1 MLIRLTVSVKLV
13 FKLLK
18 HNCRITENQ
27 TLNPMN
33 QPHSLYIGL
42 MSGTSLD
49 GIDAVLAKIG
59 SNGAATTVDAV
70 SIPFTTE
77 LRKALFEL
85 QTPGANE
92 LHREKQAANAL
103 ALAYAEAINQLLKKV
118 NLQPSDITAIGA
130 HGQTIRHQPHLGDLA
145 YTHQTLNPALLAEKT
160 GIDVIADF
168 RSRDLA
174 AGGHGAPL
182 VPAFHAQQFTSPQ
195 NLAILN
201 IGGIANLTLL
211 PVNGE
216 VTGFDCG
223 PGNVLMDAWIQEY
236 QGNAFDENGRWA
248 LQGEVNVDLLGR
260 MLADPFFAKAPPK
273 STGRDDFHLDWLQ
286 EKLGK
291 DNHHAED
298 VQATLLHLT
307 VQSILADLYQYAPQ
321 TQMLIV
327 CGGGARNSALMNLLK
342 ATAASFFKESL
353 EITTSESA
361 GIDPQLVEGLAF
373 AWLAWAYKAKRPA
386 NLPAVTGAKGP
397 RILGA
402 CYPA

>member
-1 MLIRLTVSVKLV
+1 
-13 FKLLK
+13 
-18 HNCRITENQ
+18 
-27 TLNPMN
+27 
-33 QPHSLYIGL
+33 

-59 SNGAATTVDAV
+59 PNGEVSAVEAV
-70 SIPFTTE
+70 SIPFEPE

-85 QTPGANE
+85 QSPGSNE
-92 LHREKQAANAL
+92 LHREKQAGNAL
-103 ALAYAEAINQLLKKV
+103 ALAYAEAVNQLLKKAH
-118 NLQPSDITAIGA
+118 LQASDITAIGA

-182 VPAFHAQQFTSPQ
+182 APAFHAQQFASPENQ
-195 NLAILN
+195 AILN

-211 PVNGE
+211 PKNGV

-223 PGNVLMDAWIQEY
+223 PGNMLMDAWIYEH
-236 QGNAFDENGRWA
+236 QGNAFDENGDWA
-248 LQGEVNVDLLGR
+248 LQGKVNDALLSK

-273 STGRDDFHLDWLQ
+273 STGRDDFHLAWLQ
-286 EKLGK
+286 KKLGEE
-291 DNHHAED
+291 NYYSED

-307 VQSILADLYQYAPQ
+307 AHSALEALARHAPQ
-321 TQMLIV
+321 TQKFIV
-327 CGGGARNSALMNLLK
+327 CGGGARNKALMNLLK
-342 ATAASFFKESL
+342 VKARDFIKEPL
-353 EITTSESA
+353 EIATSDSA

-373 AWLAWAYKAKRPA
+373 AWLAWAHKEKRPA

-402 CYPA
+402 HYPA

>member
-1 MLIRLTVSVKLV
+1 
-13 FKLLK
+13 
-18 HNCRITENQ
+18 
-27 TLNPMN
+27 MN
-33 QPHSLYIGL
+33 KPHSLYIGL

-59 SNGAATTVDAV
+59 PNGEASAQASV
-70 SIPFTTE
+70 SKPFSPE

-85 QTPGANE
+85 QSPGPDE

-103 ALAYAEAINQLLKKV
+103 ALAYADAVKQLLEKAK
-118 NLQPSDITAIGA
+118 LLPADIAAIGA
-130 HGQTIRHQPHLGDLA
+130 HGQTIRHQPYLGDDLA

-182 VPAFHAQQFTSPQ
+182 VPAFHAQQFSSHE
-195 NLAILN
+195 NVAILN

-211 PVNGE
+211 PINGE

-223 PGNVLMDAWIQEY
+223 PGNMLMDAWIADQ
-236 QGNAFDENGRWA
+236 QGHAFDESGAWA
-248 LQGEVNVDLLGR
+248 LQGKLNEPLLAI
-260 MLADPFFAKAPPK
+260 MLSDPFFKKAPPK
-273 STGRDDFHLDWLQ
+273 STGRDDFHLHWLR
-286 EKLGK
+286 EKIALE
-291 DNHHAED
+291 NINVED

-307 VQSILADLYQYAPQ
+307 AHSCLDALISHAPQ
-321 TQMLIV
+321 TQKLIV
-327 CGGGARNSALMNLLK
+327 CGGGARNTALMNLLK
-342 ATAASFFKESL
+342 VKAQNIFKQPL
-353 EITTSESA
+353 EIVTSESA

-373 AWLAWAYKAKRPA
+373 AWLAWAHKEKRPA

>member
-1 MLIRLTVSVKLV
+1 MSKL
-13 FKLLK
+13 
-18 HNCRITENQ
+18 H
-27 TLNPMN
+27 P
-33 QPHSLYIGL
+33 LYIGI

-59 SNGAATTVDAV
+59 PHGEARAVEAV
-70 SIPFTTE
+70 SKPFTPE
-77 LRKALFEL
+77 LRKTLFEL

-92 LHREKQAANAL
+92 LHREKQAGNAL
-103 ALAYAEAINQLLKKV
+103 ALAYAEAALQLLKKA
-118 NLQPSDITAIGA
+118 NLQPSAVAAIGA

-145 YTHQTLNPALLAEKT
+145 YTHQTLNAALLAEKT

-182 VPAFHAQQFTSPQ
+182 VPAFHAQQFASPE
-195 NLAILN
+195 NIAILN

-211 PVNGE
+211 PKDGE

-223 PGNVLMDAWIQEY
+223 PGNMLMDAWIHEH
-236 QGNAFDENGRWA
+236 QGNTFDENGAWA
-248 LQGEVNVDLLGR
+248 LQGKVNEELLAR
-260 MLADPFFAKAPPK
+260 MLSDPFFAKAPPK
-273 STGRDDFHLDWLQ
+273 STGRDDFHMAWLQ
-286 EKLGK
+286 EKVGK
-291 DNHHAED
+291 ENNLAED

-307 VQSILADLYQYAPQ
+307 AQSALDALASHTPQ
-321 TQMLIV
+321 TQKLIV
-327 CGGGARNSALMNLLK
+327 CGGGARNSALMNLFKVK
-342 ATAASFFKESL
+342 AQPLFKNAL
-353 EITTSESA
+353 EITTSDSA

-373 AWLAWAYKAKRPA
+373 AWLAWAHKEKRPA

>member
-1 MLIRLTVSVKLV
+1 
-13 FKLLK
+13 
-18 HNCRITENQ
+18 
-27 TLNPMN
+27 MN
-33 QPHSLYIGL
+33 KPHSLYIGL

-59 SNGAATTVDAV
+59 ADGEASALEAFST
-70 SIPFTTE
+70 PFSPD
-77 LRKALFEL
+77 LRKSLFEL
-85 QTPGANE
+85 QSPGQNE
-92 LHREKQAANAL
+92 LHREKQAGNAL
-103 ALAYAEAINQLLKKV
+103 ALAYADAVNQLLKKAK
-118 NLQPSDITAIGA
+118 LQPSDITAIGA
-130 HGQTIRHQPHLGDLA
+130 HGQTIRHQPHLGDMA

-182 VPAFHAQQFTSPQ
+182 VPAFHAQQFVSSE
-195 NLAILN
+195 NLAVLN

-211 PVNGE
+211 PKNGP

-223 PGNVLMDAWIQEY
+223 PGNMLMDAWINEH
-236 QGNAFDENGRWA
+236 QGNAFDENGQWA
-248 LQGEVNVDLLGR
+248 LQGKVNEGLLTK
-260 MLADPFFAKAPPK
+260 MLADAFFTKAPPK
-273 STGRDDFHLDWLQ
+273 STGRDDFHLTWLK
-286 EKLGK
+286 EKLDK
-291 DNHHAED
+291 QNYLCED

-307 VQSILADLYQYAPQ
+307 AQSALESLVHHAPQ
-321 TQMLIV
+321 TQKLIV
-327 CGGGARNSALMNLLK
+327 FGGGARNIALMNLFKVK
-342 ATAASFFKESL
+342 AQDIFKNAL
-353 EITTSESA
+353 EITTSDTA

-373 AWLAWAYKAKRPA
+373 AWLAWAHKEKRPA

>member
-1 MLIRLTVSVKLV
+1 
-13 FKLLK
+13 
-18 HNCRITENQ
+18 
-27 TLNPMN
+27 MN
-33 QPHSLYIGL
+33 KPHSLYIGL

-59 SNGAATTVDAV
+59 SNGEVSALDAV
-70 SIPFTTE
+70 STSFSTE

-85 QTPGANE
+85 QSPGPNE
-92 LHREKQAANAL
+92 LHREKQAGNAL
-103 ALAYAEAINQLLKKV
+103 ALAYAEAVNQLLQKT
-118 NLQPSDITAIGA
+118 NLQASDITAIGA
-130 HGQTIRHQPHLGDLA
+130 HGQTIRHQPHLGDMA

-182 VPAFHAQQFTSPQ
+182 VPAFHAQQFVENK

-201 IGGIANLTLL
+201 IGGIANFTLL
-211 PVNGE
+211 PKDGQ

-223 PGNVLMDAWIQEY
+223 PGNMLMDAWIHEH
-236 QGNAFDENGRWA
+236 QGNAFDENGNWA
-248 LQGEVNVDLLGR
+248 LQGKVNEALLTR
-260 MLADPFFAKAPPK
+260 MLTDPFFTKAPPK

-286 EKLGK
+286 EKLNGE
-291 DNHHAED
+291 NFICED

-307 VQSILADLYQYAPQ
+307 AHSALEALARHAPQ
-321 TQMLIV
+321 TQKLII
-327 CGGGARNSALMNLLK
+327 CGGGARNHALINLFK
-342 ATAASFFKESL
+342 VKSHHFFKQPL
-353 EITTSESA
+353 EITTSDSA

-373 AWLAWAYKAKRPA
+373 AWLAWAHKEKRPA

>member
-1 MLIRLTVSVKLV
+1 
-13 FKLLK
+13 
-18 HNCRITENQ
+18 
-27 TLNPMN
+27 MN
-33 QPHSLYIGL
+33 KPHSFYIGL

-59 SNGAATTVDAV
+59 PDGEASAV
-70 SIPFTTE
+70 EAISTPFSPE
-77 LRKALFEL
+77 LRKALSEL
-85 QTPGANE
+85 QSPGLNE
-92 LHREKQAANAL
+92 LHREKQAGNTL
-103 ALAYAEAINQLLKKV
+103 ALAYADAIDRLLKKAK
-118 NLQPSDITAIGA
+118 LQPSDIAAIGA
-130 HGQTIRHQPHLGDLA
+130 HGQTIRHQPHLGEMA

-182 VPAFHAQQFTSPQ
+182 VPAFHAQQFSSPDD
-195 NLAILN
+195 LAILN

-211 PVNGE
+211 PKNGE

-223 PGNVLMDAWIQEY
+223 PGNMLMDAWIHEH
-236 QGNAFDENGRWA
+236 QGNTYDENGSWA
-248 LQGEVNVDLLGR
+248 LQGKANETLLTK
-260 MLADPFFAKAPPK
+260 MLADPFFTKAPPK
-273 STGRDDFHLDWLQ
+273 STGRDDFHLAWLQ
-286 EKLGK
+286 EKIGT
-291 DNHHAED
+291 DNYLCED
-298 VQATLLHLT
+298 VQATLLQLT
-307 VQSILADLYQYAPQ
+307 AHSALDALARYAPQ
-321 TQMLIV
+321 TQKLIV
-327 CGGGARNSALMNLLK
+327 CGGGARNNALMDLFK
-342 ATAASFFKESL
+342 VKSQDFFKSPL

-373 AWLAWAYKAKRPA
+373 AWLAWAHKEKRPA

>member
-1 MLIRLTVSVKLV
+1 
-13 FKLLK
+13 
-18 HNCRITENQ
+18 
-27 TLNPMN
+27 MN
-33 QPHSLYIGL
+33 KPHSLYIGL

-59 SNGAATTVDAV
+59 PNGEATAIEAV
-70 SIPFTTE
+70 STPFAPE

-85 QTPGANE
+85 QSPGPNE
-92 LHREKQAANAL
+92 LHREKQAGNAL
-103 ALAYAEAINQLLKKV
+103 SIAYTDTVNQLLKKAGL
-118 NLQPSDITAIGA
+118 NPSDITAIGA
-130 HGQTIRHQPHLGDLA
+130 HGQTIRHQPHLGDMA

-182 VPAFHAQQFTSPQ
+182 VPAFHAQQFVEDKH
-195 NLAILN
+195 LAILN
-201 IGGIANLTLL
+201 IGGIANFTLL
-211 PVNGE
+211 PKNAE

-223 PGNVLMDAWIQEY
+223 PGNMLMDAWIHEH
-236 QGNAFDENGRWA
+236 QGNAFDENGNWA
-248 LQGEVNVDLLGR
+248 SQGKLNEALLAK
-260 MLADPFFAKAPPK
+260 MLSDPFFKKTPPK

-286 EKLGK
+286 KQMGNENYLS
-291 DNHHAED
+291 ED

-307 VQSILADLYQYAPQ
+307 AHSALEALARHAPQ
-321 TQMLIV
+321 TQKLIV
-327 CGGGARNSALMNLLK
+327 CGGGAKNNALMNLFRAK
-342 ATAASFFKESL
+342 AAHFFKQAL
-353 EITTSESA
+353 EIITSDTT

-373 AWLAWAYKAKRPA
+373 AWLAWAHKEKRPA

-402 CYPA
+402 YYPA

>member
-1 MLIRLTVSVKLV
+1 
-13 FKLLK
+13 
-18 HNCRITENQ
+18 
-27 TLNPMN
+27 MN
-33 QPHSLYIGL
+33 KPYSLYIGL

-59 SNGAATTVDAV
+59 PNGETSAQMAV
-70 SIPFTTE
+70 SSPFSPN

-92 LHREKQAANAL
+92 LHREKQAGSAL
-103 ALAYAEAINQLLKKV
+103 ALAYAETVNQLLKKA
-118 NLQPSDITAIGA
+118 NLQASDIAAIGA

-145 YTHQTLNPALLAEKT
+145 YTHQTLNPALLAERT

-168 RSRDLA
+168 RSRDIA

-182 VPAFHAQQFTSPQ
+182 VPAFHAQQFSSTE

-211 PVNGE
+211 PNTGE

-223 PGNVLMDAWIQEY
+223 PGNMLMDAWIHQH
-236 QGNAFDENGRWA
+236 QGNPFDEDGNWA
-248 LQGEVNVDLLGR
+248 LQGKINEALLTR
-260 MLADPFFAKAPPK
+260 MLDDPFFSKTPPK
-273 STGRDDFHLDWLQ
+273 STGREDFHLDWLQ
-286 EKLGK
+286 EKVGK
-291 DNHHAED
+291 DNHRAED

-307 VQSILADLYQYAPQ
+307 AHSALEALVSHAPQ
-321 TQMLIV
+321 TQQLIV
-327 CGGGARNSALMNLLK
+327 CGGGAKNNALMNLLK
-342 ATAASFFKESL
+342 AKVQQFFKAPL
-353 EITTSESA
+353 EINTSDSL

-373 AWLAWAYKAKRPA
+373 AWLAWAYKEKRPA